1 MTAPGT
7 SAGPHP
13 LLDLD
18 DAAPL
23 DRDKAAEA
31 LRRLRIAEV
40 RDPDGPEFAA
50 AYEML
55 AGFFLANG
63 ELEERG
69 ALAGFVR
76 DRVLAFGEGLEG
88 VYHLVAAWDG
98 DQLVGVR
105 DCYVDIDH
113 VRGVCVVA
121 LSHSYVAPSHRRS
134 GLAAAFRALP
144 VTLARRVV
152 AERVGRPLPTLVV
165 AEMEP
170 VDPAQPE
177 TIVRLLAYGRSGFR
191 VLDPVR
197 VPYSQPE
204 FRDLPDA
211 AHTAIPLLGV
221 VRPIGLD
228 GLTELTELPV
238 HLAASFP
245 RLFHACHRLYLPD
258 AKVSPS
264 ERHVTA
270 ALHATPAPVSL
281 LPLPTAR
288 DTLARLAPL
297 VRGAVLPLFPPPLR
311 GPNPGFG
318 DPAEELEGVLAGWSG

>member
-1 MTAPGT
+1 MATPL
-7 SAGPHP
+7 PP

-18 DAAPL
+18 DVAPL
-23 DRDKAAEA
+23 DRDKAADA

-40 RDPDGPEFAA
+40 RDPDGPAFDA
-50 AYEML
+50 AYDML

-63 ELEERG
+63 ELEEKG
-69 ALAGFVR
+69 ALASFVR
-76 DRVLAFGEGLEG
+76 DRVLTLGDGLEG

-98 DQLVGVR
+98 DELVGVR

-113 VRGVCVVA
+113 GRGICVVA
-121 LSHSYVAPSHRRS
+121 LSHSYVAPSQRRS

-170 VDPAQPE
+170 VDPDQPA

-191 VLDPVR
+191 VLDPAR

-204 FRDLPDA
+204 FRDLVDA

-221 VRPIGLD
+221 VRPVGFAEPLD
-228 GLTELTELPV
+228 ALPV
-238 HLAASFP
+238 DIVAAFP

-258 AKVSPS
+258 AKVAPS
-264 ERHVTA
+264 EAHVAA
-270 ALHATPAPVSL
+270 ALHSTTAPVQL
-281 LPLPTAR
+281 LPLPTGR
-288 DTLARLAPL
+288 DTIGRLAPL
-297 VRGAVLPLFPPPLR
+297 VRGAVVSRFPAPLR
-311 GPNPGFG
+311 GPAPHFG
-318 DPAEELEGVLAGWSG
+318 DPSEELARVLAAWAP